1 MFETGFSIL
10 ALGALCGAILL
21 TGEDIAREAECMA
34 AEHRAAE
41 YNRIDQNR
49 RELAANL
56 H

>member
-1 MFETGFSIL
+1 MFETGFSFL
-10 ALGALCGAILL
+10 ALGTLCGAILL
-21 TGEDIAREAECMA
+21 TGEDIAHEVERTA

-49 RELAANL
+49 RELAKTL